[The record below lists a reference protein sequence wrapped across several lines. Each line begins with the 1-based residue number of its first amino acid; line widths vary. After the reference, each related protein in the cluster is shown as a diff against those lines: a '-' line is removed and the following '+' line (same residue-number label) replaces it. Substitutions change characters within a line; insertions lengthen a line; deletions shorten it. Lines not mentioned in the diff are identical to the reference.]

1 MSDTIEKI
9 YCTGENNNDALVAA
23 LANKQ
28 DPMAMAAMMNG
39 GGMGG
44 WNNPFIYLVWMMFA
58 NRMWNNE
65 GNSPAVNA
73 QLDSLRTQMSD
84 NQNSNQ
90 ILAAINGNGAD
101 LRSLSNNLNCDFNT
115 LQTAICGVKSAIEQ
129 VSGVVGYSAE
139 SVKNAILLGDQNIM
153 SKMCECCCNTQQSI
167 LKMGYDNQLATER
180 QTNVLQ
186 SQLAAN
192 HSADQL
198 QDCQYHGATMSR
210 IDQLANGIQ
219 TGFAQIGYNQ
229 QQNLTSILQNN
240 TANTQRI
247 IDTLNNHWSSDLQQK
262 YQDAKLE
269 LSQLNQNATLIAALK
284 TTA

>member
-1 MSDTIEKI
+1 MSDTLEKI
-9 YCTGENNNDALVAA
+9 YCTGQDNSALISA

-58 NRMWNNE
+58 NRMWNND
-65 GNSPAVNA
+65 GNNPAVNA

-90 ILAAINGNGAD
+90 ILAAINSNGGD
-101 LRSLSNNLNCDFNT
+101 LRSLANTLNCDFNT
-115 LQTAICGVKSAIEQ
+115 LQTAVCGVKSAIEK
-129 VSGVVGYSAE
+129 VSGEIGYSAE

-180 QTNVLQ
+180 QTNILQ
-186 SQLAAN
+186 SQMAAN
-192 HSADQL
+192 HSADTL
-198 QDCQYHGATMSR
+198 QDCQYHGQTMAR

-219 TGFAQIGYNQ
+219 TGFSQIGFQ
-229 QQNLTSILQNN
+229 SQQNLTSILQNN
-240 TANTQRI
+240 NVNTQRI